1 MLNVKYNRIIK
12 GRGKSPG
19 KDKKMKKTITEIR
32 SELLKNAA
40 SNGLT
45 EAAAETGDWNGL
57 VTYIRYDLES
67 SRFLASTLLAD
78 NWIADEGD
86 TVVKVC
92 ATTGKIDTAQVAYF
106 AAQAIY
112 YR

>member
-1 MLNVKYNRIIK
+1 
-12 GRGKSPG
+12 
-19 KDKKMKKTITEIR
+19 MKKTITEIR
-32 SELLKNAA
+32 SDLLKNAA
-40 SNGLT
+40 TNGLT

-57 VTYIRYDLES
+57 VTYIRYDMGEG
-67 SRFLASTLLAD
+67 RFLASTLTD
-78 NWIADEGD
+78 GSWIADEGD

-92 ATTGKIDTAQVAYF
+92 ATSCKMDDAQVAYF

>member
-1 MLNVKYNRIIK
+1 
-12 GRGKSPG
+12 
-19 KDKKMKKTITEIR
+19 MKKTITEIR
-32 SELLKNAA
+32 SDLLKNAA
-40 SNGLT
+40 TNGLT
-45 EAAAETGDWNGL
+45 EAAAETGDWNGP
-57 VTYIRYDLES
+57 VTYIRYDMGEG
-67 SRFLASTLLAD
+67 RFLASTLPAD

-92 ATTGKIDTAQVAYF
+92 ATTGKMDDAQVAYF